1 MQTSKAA
8 PDLGYQ
14 RWFLCLPGGL
24 QMGRLPS
31 RVVGFRWMSEW
42 AGHASLFEVHMSFG
56 FGFGGSQ
63 TVSRTLRCIV
73 CLNRAKPPIK
83 LILVSTSFLLLVVRP
98 LFLVAMPFAPSSVL
112 APTPPV

>member
-1 MQTSKAA
+1 
-8 PDLGYQ
+8 
-14 RWFLCLPGGL
+14 
-24 QMGRLPS
+24 MGRLPS